1 VRLSDLA
8 RLVRTQLKQVC
19 KMHRKYNIFSPSRT
33 SFRRVY
39 LGDGVEQLSEQ
50 FVERV
55 LQRSY
60 TSIGNNSVLDV
71 SPDEHVAQALLPAAS
86 SVAAVAPLAIRGV
99 TEERVRARQ
108 RSFEVS
114 KLDLADDDRVT
125 AARHLKFSHMFGL
138 IKRLFQNRRVH
149 PLQCGL
155 QFGPFCVQLPELV
168 VSASQGSSGHP
179 W

>member
-1 VRLSDLA
+1 
-8 RLVRTQLKQVC
+8 
-19 KMHRKYNIFSPSRT
+19 M
-33 SFRRVY
+33 Y
-39 LGDGVEQLSEQ
+39 LEDCVQQLSEQ

-60 TSIGNNSVLDV
+60 TSIGNNSALDV

-114 KLDLADDDRVT
+114 KLDLADDDREIQPHVRADQAT
-125 AARHLKFSHMFGL
+125 VPESPRSPPAVRPSIRAFLCAAAFRAAVDILGDTWWPDPGQRVLKKWGT
-138 IKRLFQNRRVH
+138 
-149 PLQCGL
+149 
-155 QFGPFCVQLPELV
+155 
-168 VSASQGSSGHP
+168 
-179 W
+179 